1 MTNGNQAKERDT
13 DWGQVGLIALVALA
27 LIASVIMLLT
37 DSDAALK
44 LALLAALWAAVIGVF
59 LGGRYRTQA
68 RAAEQEMAH
77 REEALRAEIASIQD
91 KADAQAKTPE
101 IDPQIL
107 EDIRKEI
114 SVVRAQ
120 LEELSGRAFEFE
132 PAALHAE
139 ARRIMELE
147 AKSMNA
153 TRPATEE
160 VPIVV
165 PEPEEDL
172 EAELPTPSVS
182 ADYSGV
188 PSAAAVAGRL
198 GAVPS
203 RDIPNPLTEIIGEKK
218 RQEATAEPATA
229 EAQTDEEQPAAEKPE
244 AATSKPVTPKVS
256 EVPEVSEAE
265 DEDSGRG
272 RRRRDDHTS
281 GVSVAELLARAKKG
295 S

>member
-1 MTNGNQAKERDT
+1 MTDRNQAKERDT
-13 DWGQVGLIALVALA
+13 DWGQIGLIALVALA

-37 DSDAALK
+37 DSAAALK

-59 LGGRYRTQA
+59 LGGRYRNQA

-77 REEALRAEIASIQD
+77 REEALRAEIASIQE
-91 KADAQAKTPE
+91 KANAQAKAPE

-114 SVVRAQ
+114 AVVRAQ

-132 PAALHAE
+132 PAALRAE

-147 AKSMNA
+147 AQTMKA
-153 TRPATEE
+153 TRPAPTE

-172 EAELPTPSVS
+172 EADRPAPTVP

-188 PSAAAVAGRL
+188 PSAAAVSGRI
-198 GAVPS
+198 GSTPS
-203 RDIPNPLTEIIGEKK
+203 RDIPNPLTEIINQKK
-218 RQEATAEPATA
+218 RE
-229 EAQTDEEQPAAEKPE
+229 EAQAGAQPEARVTPQAEKPATPPAPE
-244 AATSKPVTPKVS
+244 AD
-256 EVPEVSEAE
+256 EE
-265 DEDSGRG
+265 DGGRG
-272 RRRRDDHTS
+272 RRRRDERS
-281 GVSVAELLARAKKG
+281 GAVSVAELLARSKKDD
-295 S
+295 